1 MIDSAS
7 SFLRRRW
14 WIVVLLSASIA
25 INLVDRQVLSV
36 VAPILRDRFSLS
48 DTQYSYIIFAFQ
60 LGLLLGQVPA
70 GVFLDVMGARLGF
83 IFIFL
88 SWSVINAL
96 HGLARGLAAL
106 IGLRFLLGIAECGN
120 YSGGIKV
127 IAGLFP
133 SRERALAG
141 GLFNGGAQLGSVLAP
156 PIVVFIALHW
166 GWRSAFLLP
175 SLLGLLWLM
184 PWVALFPGEKLA
196 LTDTT
201 SIGVREGLP
210 RQLVPVTKLIRNRQ
224 VLGIMLFRA
233 MTGPLTSFY
242 WYWLPEYLRH
252 GRGMSMVSIGLLAW
266 IPYVAGGVGNVAG
279 GYFSDALLNRGMSQD
294 GSRKA
299 AFVIGGIFSTLSLLI
314 PEIRSTPLAFA
325 ALCAIVFGDQFMVAP
340 YIAMV
345 GDIFPSGIV
354 ATINGLGGVADS
366 GMGMITMLLTGIL
379 IDRYSYFP
387 VFIAAGI
394 LPTFSVLSVFLV
406 VRKIAPAEM
415 SFVRGVVGT

>member
-48 DTQYSYIIFAFQ
+48 DTRYSYIIFAFQ
-60 LGLLLGQVPA
+60 FGLLLGQVPA

-96 HGLARGLAAL
+96 HGLARGLGAL

-184 PWVALFPGEKLA
+184 PWVALFPREKLA
-196 LTDTT
+196 LTASTPV
-201 SIGVREGLP
+201 GVRKGLP
-210 RQLVPVTKLIRNRQ
+210 RQLVPVAKLIRNRQ

-252 GRGMSMVSIGLLAW
+252 GRGMSMVSIGLIAW
-266 IPYVAGGVGNVAG
+266 VPYVAGGVGNVAG
-279 GYFSDALLNRGMSQD
+279 GYFSDALLHRGMSQD

-299 AFVIGGIFSTLSLLI
+299 AFIIGGIFSTLSLVI

-325 ALCAIVFGDQFMVAP
+325 TLCAIVFGDQFMVAP

-345 GDIFPSGIV
+345 GDIFPSDIV

-366 GMGMITMLLTGIL
+366 GMGMITMLLTGIV
-379 IDRYSYFP
+379 IDRFSYFP
-387 VFIAAGI
+387 VFVAAGI
-394 LPTFSVLSVFLV
+394 LPMFSVLSVFLV
-406 VRKIAPAEM
+406 VRKIAPAKL
-415 SFVRGVVGT
+415 SFVRGG